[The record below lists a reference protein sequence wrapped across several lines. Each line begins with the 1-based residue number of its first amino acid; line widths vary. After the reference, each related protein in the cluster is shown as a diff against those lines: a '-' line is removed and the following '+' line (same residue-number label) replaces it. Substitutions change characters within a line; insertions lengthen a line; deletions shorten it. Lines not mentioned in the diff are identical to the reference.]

1 MPRFHCHFDKEDTR
15 LFFDMI
21 DRRYA
26 KKTDSTII
34 FTSNSWQ
41 TGRKIADNDSLGCAT
56 NRTFDDALVIMIS
69 GSICRGQRLERIT
82 LQTKNYIVLFP
93 ME

>member
-1 MPRFHCHFDKEDTR
+1 MPRFHCHFDKEDTS

-26 KKTDSTII
+26 KETDSTII

-41 TGRKIADNDSLGCAT
+41 TGQKISQ
-56 NRTFDDALVIMIS
+56 IM
-69 GSICRGQRLERIT
+69 T
-82 LQTKNYIVLFP
+82 H
-93 ME
+93 